1 MKHQVD
7 QSQFKKWLII
17 GGISWFL
24 FSVAVPTRYLLDS
37 GQATAILWLLAMP
50 VAYSAFQILYILK
63 NRELQTYADILNF
76 LNPKKNVKTSILSEL
91 WFVVSVIVITF
102 IIFFA
107 GTVISALIF
116 HY

>member
-1 MKHQVD
+1 MAHYWRNFLV
-7 QSQFKKWLII
+7 SFLGSSTHTLFI
-17 GGISWFL
+17 GFRTGDCD
-24 FSVAVPTRYLLDS
+24 SVAI
-37 GQATAILWLLAMP
+37 G
-50 VAYSAFQILYILK
+50 YSAFQILYILK

-91 WFVVSVIVITF
+91 WFVVSVIVIAF